1 MPNENDSPEQDISLD
16 EQIDGILENN
26 SDNSNSEI
34 TTEETESKEG
44 NENTDTTENQD
55 NKQQIPEQF
64 LNQDGT
70 VNVDDLLKSYN
81 ELQPL
86 ADEKAKWEQ
95 EKTELQK
102 QADYAKQI
110 QEQALLQAQNLGYQN
125 TEEYALITEIAE
137 ATANEYSKYLHTVE
151 EPDKVR
157 GLLALYSKNPAP
169 DLLERIEDEFSVDV
183 VKNVSVF
190 AERTKNQI
198 LQAQQE
204 QRLEV
209 IKQEAE
215 TFVQNSIKDFP
226 DWFKIPEFTNFF
238 ADALKVKG
246 DRFETAAFIKHLENL
261 KEYFRKEFIAEQNAK
276 KENNNELDSLK
287 NLTPKNIQQN
297 ISSKNID
304 DYSAEELEKAISE
317 LI

>member
-1 MPNENDSPEQDISLD
+1 MSEENLSNGDNATLESQIEGILD
-16 EQIDGILENN
+16 ETPENTEVTDTPE
-26 SDNSNSEI
+26 DNPEGQE
-34 TTEETESKEG
+34 TTE
-44 NENTDTTENQD
+44 TTED
-55 NKQQIPEQF
+55 KPQIPEQF

-110 QEQALLQAQNLGYQN
+110 QEQALLQAKNLGYQN
-125 TEEYALITEIAE
+125 TEEYALITEIAG

-157 GLLALYSKNPAP
+157 GLLALYSKNPTP
-169 DLLERIEDEFSVDV
+169 ELLERIEDEFSVDV
-183 VKNVSVF
+183 VKNVSVLT
-190 AERTKNQI
+190 ERIKNQI
-198 LQAQQE
+198 IQQQQE
-204 QRLEV
+204 EQYET

-215 TFVQNSIKDFP
+215 TFVNNSIKDFP

-238 ADALKVKG
+238 ADALRVKG

-261 KEYFRKEFIAEQNAK
+261 KEYFRKEFIAEQNAN
-276 KENNNELDSLK
+276 KENNKELDNLK
-287 NLTPKNIQQN
+287 NLTPKTIQQN
-297 ISSKNID
+297 TSSKNID
-304 DYSAEELEKAISE
+304 DYSPEELDKAIGE

>member
-1 MPNENDSPEQDISLD
+1 MSEENFSNGDSATLES
-16 EQIDGILENN
+16 QIEGILE
-26 SDNSNSEI
+26 ETPETEV
-34 TTEETESKEG
+34 TTEDNPAGEE
-44 NENTDTTENQD
+44 TTETTED
-55 NKQQIPEQF
+55 KPQIPEQF

-86 ADEKAKWEQ
+86 AEEKTKWEQ
-95 EKTELQK
+95 EKSELQK

-110 QEQALLQAQNLGYQN
+110 QEQALAQAQNLGYQD
-125 TEEYALITEIAE
+125 TEEYALITEIAG

-157 GLLALYSKNPAP
+157 GLLALYAKNPTP
-169 DLLERIEDEFSVDV
+169 ELLERIEDEFSVDI
-183 VKNVSVF
+183 VKNVSVLS
-190 AERTKNQI
+190 ERVKNQL
-198 LQAQQE
+198 LQYQQE
-204 QRLEV
+204 QRYET

-238 ADALKVKG
+238 ADALRVKG

-261 KEYFRKEFIAEQNAK
+261 KEYFRKEFIAEQNAN
-276 KENNNELDSLK
+276 KENKTELDNLK
-287 NLTPKNIQQN
+287 NLTPKTIQQN
-297 ISSKNID
+297 TTSKNID
-304 DYSAEELEKAISE
+304 DYSPEELDKAIGE
-317 LI
+317 LV

>member
-1 MPNENDSPEQDISLD
+1 MSEENFSNGDSATLESQIEGILD
-16 EQIDGILENN
+16 ETPET
-26 SDNSNSEI
+26 EV
-34 TTEETESKEG
+34 TTED
-44 NENTDTTENQD
+44 NPTDEVTTETTED
-55 NKQQIPEQF
+55 KPQIPEQF

-86 ADEKAKWEQ
+86 AEEKTKWEQ
-95 EKTELQK
+95 EKSELQK

-125 TEEYALITEIAE
+125 TEEYALITEIAG

-157 GLLALYSKNPAP
+157 GLLALYAKNPTP
-169 DLLERIEDEFSVDV
+169 ELLERIEDEFSVDI
-183 VKNVSVF
+183 VKNVSVLS
-190 AERTKNQI
+190 ERVKNQL
-198 LQAQQE
+198 LQYQQE
-204 QRLEV
+204 QRYET

-238 ADALKVKG
+238 ADALRVKG

-261 KEYFRKEFIAEQNAK
+261 KEYFRKEFIAEQNAN
-276 KENNNELDSLK
+276 KENKTELDNLK
-287 NLTPKNIQQN
+287 NLTPKTIQQN
-297 ISSKNID
+297 TTSKNID
-304 DYSAEELEKAISE
+304 DYSPEELDKAIGE
-317 LI
+317 LV

>member
-1 MPNENDSPEQDISLD
+1 MSEENLSNGDNATLESQIEGILD
-16 EQIDGILENN
+16 ETPENTEVTDTPE
-26 SDNSNSEI
+26 DNPEGQE
-34 TTEETESKEG
+34 TTE
-44 NENTDTTENQD
+44 TTED
-55 NKQQIPEQF
+55 KPQIPEQF

-125 TEEYALITEIAE
+125 TEEYALITEIAG

-157 GLLALYSKNPAP
+157 GLLALYSKNPTP
-169 DLLERIEDEFSVDV
+169 ELLERIEDEFSVDV
-183 VKNVSVF
+183 VKNVSVLT
-190 AERTKNQI
+190 ERIKNQI
-198 LQAQQE
+198 IQQQQE
-204 QRLEV
+204 ERYET

-215 TFVQNSIKDFP
+215 TFVNNSINDFP

-238 ADALKVKG
+238 ADALRVKG

-261 KEYFRKEFIAEQNAK
+261 KEYFRKEFIAEQNAN
-276 KENNNELDSLK
+276 KENNKELDNLK
-287 NLTPKNIQQN
+287 NLTPKTIQQN
-297 ISSKNID
+297 TSSKNID
-304 DYSAEELEKAISE
+304 DYSPEELDKAIGE

>member
-1 MPNENDSPEQDISLD
+1 MSDENVSTGQETTL
-16 EQIDGILENN
+16 ETQIEGILAETPENTEVTAPTKN
-26 SDNSNSEI
+26 TSAGEETTQ
-34 TTEETESKEG
+34 TTEDKP
-44 NENTDTTENQD
+44 
-55 NKQQIPEQF
+55 QIPEQF

-125 TEEYALITEIAE
+125 TEEYALITEIAG

-157 GLLALYSKNPAP
+157 GLLALYSKNPTP
-169 DLLERIEDEFSVDV
+169 ELLERIEDEFSVDI
-183 VKNVSVF
+183 VKNVSVL

-198 LQAQQE
+198 LQQQQE
-204 QRLEV
+204 QRYET

-238 ADALKVKG
+238 ADALRVKG

-261 KEYFRKEFIAEQNAK
+261 KEYFRKEFIAEQNAH
-276 KENNNELDSLK
+276 KENNEELDNLK
-287 NLTPKNIQQN
+287 NLTPKSIQQN
-297 ISSKNID
+297 TSSKNID
-304 DYSAEELEKAISE
+304 DYSPEELDKAISE
-317 LI
+317 LV

>member
-1 MPNENDSPEQDISLD
+1 MSEENLSNGDNATLESQIEGILD
-16 EQIDGILENN
+16 ETPENTEVTDTPE
-26 SDNSNSEI
+26 DNPEGQE
-34 TTEETESKEG
+34 TTE
-44 NENTDTTENQD
+44 TTED
-55 NKQQIPEQF
+55 KPQIPEQF

-125 TEEYALITEIAE
+125 TEEYALITEIAG

-157 GLLALYSKNPAP
+157 GLLALYSKNPTP
-169 DLLERIEDEFSVDV
+169 ELLERIEDEFSVDV
-183 VKNVSVF
+183 VKNVSVLT
-190 AERTKNQI
+190 ERIKNQI
-198 LQAQQE
+198 IQQQQE
-204 QRLEV
+204 ERYET

-215 TFVQNSIKDFP
+215 TFVNNSIKDFP

-238 ADALKVKG
+238 ADALRVKG

-261 KEYFRKEFIAEQNAK
+261 KEYFRKEFIAEQNAN
-276 KENNNELDSLK
+276 KENNKELDNLK
-287 NLTPKNIQQN
+287 NLTPKTIQQN
-297 ISSKNID
+297 TSSKNID
-304 DYSAEELEKAISE
+304 DYSPEELDKAIGE

>member
-1 MPNENDSPEQDISLD
+1 MSDENVSTGQEATLETQIEGILD
-16 EQIDGILENN
+16 ETPENTEVTAPTEN
-26 SDNSNSEI
+26 TSAGEKTTQ
-34 TTEETESKEG
+34 TTEDKP
-44 NENTDTTENQD
+44 
-55 NKQQIPEQF
+55 QIPEQF

-86 ADEKAKWEQ
+86 AEEKAKWEQ

-102 QADYAKQI
+102 QADYAKQ
-110 QEQALLQAQNLGYQN
+110 LQDAAQLEAQNLGYRN
-125 TEEYALITEIAE
+125 TEEYALITEIAG

-157 GLLALYSKNPAP
+157 GLLALYSKNPTP
-169 DLLERIEDEFSVDV
+169 ELLERIEDEFSVDI
-183 VKNVSVF
+183 VKNVSVL

-198 LQAQQE
+198 LQQQQE
-204 QRLEV
+204 QRYET

-238 ADALKVKG
+238 ADALRVKG

-261 KEYFRKEFIAEQNAK
+261 KEYFRKEFIAEQNAH
-276 KENNNELDSLK
+276 KENNKELDNLK
-287 NLTPKNIQQN
+287 NLTPKSIQQN
-297 ISSKNID
+297 TSSKNID
-304 DYSAEELEKAISE
+304 DYSPEELDKAISE
-317 LI
+317 LV

>member
-1 MPNENDSPEQDISLD
+1 MSDENVSNAGQEATLETQIEGILD
-16 EQIDGILENN
+16 ETPENTEVT
-26 SDNSNSEI
+26 DNPEENTQGQE
-34 TTEETESKEG
+34 TTE
-44 NENTDTTENQD
+44 TTED
-55 NKQQIPEQF
+55 KPQIPEQF
-64 LNQDGT
+64 LNQDGS

-86 ADEKAKWEQ
+86 ADEKEKWEQ

-110 QEQALLQAQNLGYQN
+110 QEQALLQAQNLGYRD
-125 TEEYALITEIAE
+125 TEEYALITEIAG
-137 ATANEYSKYLHTVE
+137 ATADEYMKYLHTVE

-157 GLLALYSKNPAP
+157 GLLALYSKNPTP
-169 DLLERIEDEFSVDV
+169 ELLERIEDEFSVDV
-183 VKNVSVF
+183 VKNVSVL

-198 LQAQQE
+198 IQRQQE
-204 QRLEV
+204 QRLEI

-261 KEYFRKEFIAEQNAK
+261 KEYFRREFNQEQNAN
-276 KENNNELDSLK
+276 KENNKELDNLK
-287 NLTPKNIQQN
+287 NLTPKTIQQN
-297 ISSKNID
+297 TSSKSID
-304 DYSAEELEKAISE
+304 DYSPEELDKAISE
-317 LI
+317 LV

>member
-1 MPNENDSPEQDISLD
+1 MSDENVSNAGQEATLETQIEGILD
-16 EQIDGILENN
+16 ETPENTEVT
-26 SDNSNSEI
+26 DNPEENTQGQE
-34 TTEETESKEG
+34 TTE
-44 NENTDTTENQD
+44 TTED
-55 NKQQIPEQF
+55 KPQIPEQF
-64 LNQDGT
+64 LNQDGS

-86 ADEKAKWEQ
+86 ADEKEKWEQ

-110 QEQALLQAQNLGYQN
+110 QEQALLQAQNLGYRD
-125 TEEYALITEIAE
+125 TEEYALITEIAG
-137 ATANEYSKYLHTVE
+137 ATADEYMKYLHTVE

-157 GLLALYSKNPAP
+157 GLLALYSKNPTP
-169 DLLERIEDEFSVDV
+169 ELLERIEDEFSVDV
-183 VKNVSVF
+183 VKNVSVL

-198 LQAQQE
+198 IQRQQE
-204 QRLEV
+204 QRLEI

-261 KEYFRKEFIAEQNAK
+261 KEYFRREFIAEQNAN
-276 KENNNELDSLK
+276 KENNKELDNLK
-287 NLTPKNIQQN
+287 NLTPKTIQQN
-297 ISSKNID
+297 TSSKSID
-304 DYSAEELEKAISE
+304 DYSPEELDKAISE
-317 LI
+317 LV

>member
-1 MPNENDSPEQDISLD
+1 MSEENFNNGDTAALESQIEGILD
-16 EQIDGILENN
+16 ETPENTEVTDTPE
-26 SDNSNSEI
+26 DNPASEE
-34 TTEETESKEG
+34 TTE
-44 NENTDTTENQD
+44 TTED
-55 NKQQIPEQF
+55 KPQIPEQF

-86 ADEKAKWEQ
+86 AEEKTKWEQ
-95 EKTELQK
+95 EKIELQK

-125 TEEYALITEIAE
+125 TEEYALITEIAG

-157 GLLALYSKNPAP
+157 GLLALYSKNPTP
-169 DLLERIEDEFSVDV
+169 ELLERIEDEFSVDI
-183 VKNVSVF
+183 VKNVSVLT
-190 AERTKNQI
+190 ERTKNQI
-198 LQAQQE
+198 LQQQQE
-204 QRLEV
+204 QRYET

-238 ADALKVKG
+238 ADALRVKG

-261 KEYFRKEFIAEQNAK
+261 KEYFRREFIAEQNAN
-276 KENNNELDSLK
+276 KENKTELDNLK
-287 NLTPKNIQQN
+287 NLTPKTIQQN
-297 ISSKNID
+297 TSSKNID
-304 DYSAEELEKAISE
+304 DYSPEELDKAISE
-317 LI
+317 LV

>member
-1 MPNENDSPEQDISLD
+1 MSDENVSNAGQEATLETQIEGILD
-16 EQIDGILENN
+16 ETPENTEVT
-26 SDNSNSEI
+26 DNPEENTQGQE
-34 TTEETESKEG
+34 TTE
-44 NENTDTTENQD
+44 TTED
-55 NKQQIPEQF
+55 KPQIPEQF
-64 LNQDGT
+64 LNQDGS

-86 ADEKAKWEQ
+86 ADEKEKWEQ

-110 QEQALLQAQNLGYQN
+110 QEQALAQVQNLGYRD
-125 TEEYALITEIAE
+125 TEEYALITEIAG
-137 ATANEYSKYLHTVE
+137 ATADEYMKYLHTVE

-157 GLLALYSKNPAP
+157 GLLALYSKNPTP
-169 DLLERIEDEFSVDV
+169 ELLERIEDEFSVDV
-183 VKNVSVF
+183 VKNVSVL

-198 LQAQQE
+198 IQRQQE
-204 QRLEV
+204 QRLEI

-261 KEYFRKEFIAEQNAK
+261 KEYFRREFIAEQNAN
-276 KENNNELDSLK
+276 KENNKELDNLK
-287 NLTPKNIQQN
+287 NLTPKTIQQN
-297 ISSKNID
+297 TSSKSID
-304 DYSAEELEKAISE
+304 DYSPEELDKAISE
-317 LI
+317 LV

>member
-1 MPNENDSPEQDISLD
+1 MSEENFNNGDTAALESQIEGILD
-16 EQIDGILENN
+16 ETPENTEVTDTPEEN
-26 SDNSNSEI
+26 TQGQE
-34 TTEETESKEG
+34 TTETKEEG
-44 NENTDTTENQD
+44 ED
-55 NKQQIPEQF
+55 KPQIPEQF

-86 ADEKAKWEQ
+86 AEEKTKWEQ

-125 TEEYALITEIAE
+125 TEEYALITEIAG

-157 GLLALYSKNPAP
+157 GLLALYSKNPTP
-169 DLLERIEDEFSVDV
+169 ELLERIEDEFSVDI
-183 VKNVSVF
+183 VKNVSVLT
-190 AERTKNQI
+190 ERTKNQI
-198 LQAQQE
+198 IQQQQE
-204 QRLEV
+204 QRYET

-238 ADALKVKG
+238 ADALRVKG

-261 KEYFRKEFIAEQNAK
+261 KEYFRKEFIAEQNAN
-276 KENNNELDSLK
+276 KENNKELDNLK
-287 NLTPKNIQQN
+287 NLTPKSIQQN
-297 ISSKNID
+297 TTSKNID
-304 DYSAEELEKAISE
+304 DYSPEELDKAISE

>member
-1 MPNENDSPEQDISLD
+1 MSEENFNNGDTAALESQIEGILD
-16 EQIDGILENN
+16 ETPENTEVT
-26 SDNSNSEI
+26 DNPEENTQGQE
-34 TTEETESKEG
+34 TTETKE
-44 NENTDTTENQD
+44 D
-55 NKQQIPEQF
+55 KPQIPEQF

-86 ADEKAKWEQ
+86 AEEKTKWEQ
-95 EKTELQK
+95 EKSELQK

-125 TEEYALITEIAE
+125 TEEYALITEIAG

-157 GLLALYSKNPAP
+157 GLLALYSKNPTP
-169 DLLERIEDEFSVDV
+169 ELLERIEDEFSVDI
-183 VKNVSVF
+183 VKNVSVL

-198 LQAQQE
+198 LQQQQE
-204 QRLEV
+204 QRYET

-238 ADALKVKG
+238 ADALRVKG

-261 KEYFRKEFIAEQNAK
+261 KEYFRREFIAEQNAN
-276 KENNNELDSLK
+276 KENNKELDNLK
-287 NLTPKNIQQN
+287 NLTPKSIQQN
-297 ISSKNID
+297 TSSKNID
-304 DYSAEELEKAISE
+304 DYSPEELDKAIGE
-317 LI
+317 LV

>member
-1 MPNENDSPEQDISLD
+1 MSEENLSNGDNATLESQIEGILD
-16 EQIDGILENN
+16 ETPENTEVTDTPE
-26 SDNSNSEI
+26 DNPEGQE
-34 TTEETESKEG
+34 TTE
-44 NENTDTTENQD
+44 TTED
-55 NKQQIPEQF
+55 KPQIPEQF

-125 TEEYALITEIAE
+125 TEEYALITEIAG

-157 GLLALYSKNPAP
+157 GLLALYSKNPTP
-169 DLLERIEDEFSVDV
+169 ELLERIEDEFSVDV
-183 VKNVSVF
+183 VKNVSVLT
-190 AERTKNQI
+190 ERIKNQI
-198 LQAQQE
+198 IQQQQE
-204 QRLEV
+204 ERYET

-238 ADALKVKG
+238 ADALRVKG

-261 KEYFRKEFIAEQNAK
+261 KEYFRKEFIAEQNAN
-276 KENNNELDSLK
+276 KENNKELDNLK
-287 NLTPKNIQQN
+287 NLTPKSIQQN
-297 ISSKNID
+297 TSSKNID
-304 DYSAEELEKAISE
+304 DYSPEELDKAISE

>member
-1 MPNENDSPEQDISLD
+1 MSDENLSNGDNTTLESQIEGILD
-16 EQIDGILENN
+16 E
-26 SDNSNSEI
+26 
-34 TTEETESKEG
+34 TP
-44 NENTDTTENQD
+44 ENTED
-55 NKQQIPEQF
+55 KPQIPEQF

-125 TEEYALITEIAE
+125 TEEYALITEIAG

-157 GLLALYSKNPAP
+157 GLLALYSKNPTP
-169 DLLERIEDEFSVDV
+169 ELLERIEDEFSVDI
-183 VKNVSVF
+183 VKNVSVL

-198 LQAQQE
+198 IQQQQE
-204 QRLEV
+204 QRLET

-238 ADALKVKG
+238 ADALRVKG

-261 KEYFRKEFIAEQNAK
+261 KEYFRKEFIAEQNAN
-276 KENNNELDSLK
+276 KENKTELDNLK
-287 NLTPKNIQQN
+287 NLTPKTIQQN
-297 ISSKNID
+297 TTSKNID
-304 DYSAEELEKAISE
+304 DYSPEELDKAIGE

>member
-1 MPNENDSPEQDISLD
+1 MSEENFNNGDTAALESQIEGILD
-16 EQIDGILENN
+16 ETPENTEVTDTPE
-26 SDNSNSEI
+26 DNPASEE
-34 TTEETESKEG
+34 TTE
-44 NENTDTTENQD
+44 TTED
-55 NKQQIPEQF
+55 KPQIPEQF

-86 ADEKAKWEQ
+86 AEEKTKWEQ

-125 TEEYALITEIAE
+125 TEEYALITEIAG

-157 GLLALYSKNPAP
+157 GLLALYSKNPTP
-169 DLLERIEDEFSVDV
+169 ELLERIEDEFSVDV
-183 VKNVSVF
+183 VKNVSVLT
-190 AERTKNQI
+190 ERTKNQI
-198 LQAQQE
+198 IQQQQE
-204 QRLEV
+204 QRYET

-238 ADALKVKG
+238 ADALRVKG

-261 KEYFRKEFIAEQNAK
+261 KEYFRREIIAEQNAN
-276 KENNNELDSLK
+276 KENNKELDNLK
-287 NLTPKNIQQN
+287 NLTPKSIQQN
-297 ISSKNID
+297 TSSKNID
-304 DYSAEELEKAISE
+304 DYSPEELDKAISE
-317 LI
+317 LV

>member
-1 MPNENDSPEQDISLD
+1 MSDENLSNGDNATLESQIEGILD
-16 EQIDGILENN
+16 E
-26 SDNSNSEI
+26 
-34 TTEETESKEG
+34 TP
-44 NENTDTTENQD
+44 ENTEVTDTPEDNPEGQETPENTED
-55 NKQQIPEQF
+55 KSQIPEQF

-86 ADEKAKWEQ
+86 TDEKAKWEQ

-125 TEEYALITEIAE
+125 TEEYALITEIAG

-157 GLLALYSKNPAP
+157 GLLALYSKNPTP
-169 DLLERIEDEFSVDV
+169 ELLERIEDEFSVDI
-183 VKNVSVF
+183 VKNVSVLT
-190 AERTKNQI
+190 ERTKNQI
-198 LQAQQE
+198 IQQQQE
-204 QRLEV
+204 QRYET

-238 ADALKVKG
+238 ADALRVKG

-261 KEYFRKEFIAEQNAK
+261 KEYFRKEFIAEQNAN
-276 KENNNELDSLK
+276 KENNKELDNLK
-287 NLTPKNIQQN
+287 NLTPKTIQQN
-297 ISSKNID
+297 TSSRNID
-304 DYSAEELEKAISE
+304 DYSPEELDKAIGE

>member
-137 ATANEYSKYLHTVE
+137 ATANEYSKYLFQT
-151 EPDKVR
+151 
-157 GLLALYSKNPAP
+157 
-169 DLLERIEDEFSVDV
+169 
-183 VKNVSVF
+183 
-190 AERTKNQI
+190 T
-198 LQAQQE
+198 
-204 QRLEV
+204 
-209 IKQEAE
+209 
-215 TFVQNSIKDFP
+215 
-226 DWFKIPEFTNFF
+226 
-238 ADALKVKG
+238 
-246 DRFETAAFIKHLENL
+246 
-261 KEYFRKEFIAEQNAK
+261 
-276 KENNNELDSLK
+276 
-287 NLTPKNIQQN
+287 
-297 ISSKNID
+297 
-304 DYSAEELEKAISE
+304 
-317 LI
+317 